1 MINDCA
7 MLSFAM
13 ATLMMTFCTLA
24 FCKMG
29 KKSCADGA
37 LLSLVGIGVGVVAL
51 TCIFPNF
58 QHMIQHLPGI
68 QNIIANNGII
78 ALIVDCLAL
87 AATAS
92 VAVMAL
98 GGPLKMKKNNF
109 NTLYKCFLVGL
120 VIASGIAYFIDSG
133 CVVSHSHGKE
143 HHHNN

>member
-24 FCKMG
+24 FCKIG
-29 KKSCADGA
+29 RKSCADGA

-58 QHMIQHLPGI
+58 QHMIQHLPGV

-78 ALIVDCLAL
+78 ALIADSLAL

-92 VAVMAL
+92 VATMAL
-98 GGPLKMKKNNF
+98 GGALKMKKNNF
-109 NTLYKCFLVGL
+109 STLYKCFLMGIIVAG
-120 VIASGIAYFIDSG
+120 GIAYFINSECIVHDS
-133 CVVSHSHGKE
+133 HEKE
-143 HHHNN
+143 HRHNN